1 MTLPR
6 PWAILAACL
15 VADVVLFGVPADYP
29 PPLHD
34 AIVGALLLASAASAG
49 FAAARALAGERGGDA
64 PRLRAVAAVLLVA
77 PFALFSLLLGI
88 GPPRVQPASD
98 NDLRFLLLAID
109 AMLVG
114 GGLMVLKEALA
125 AAGERAY
132 ACIGLAAIVLASPLY
147 VAFGLIQHIDYVAVE
162 LGYSWAGTVD
172 GTARELTPLDAFSI
186 AALYFG
192 CALTYIAT
200 ASFAQALSR
209 AGWLGRGAA
218 TAVQV
223 ASGLGLAFLVS
234 RGFAY
239 PSPHAAFSHWY
250 TVPGFI
256 AGIPAVPWMPLC
268 AIGVLLLRR
277 GDRERAAVASLSVPA
292 RRAAS
297 STPT

>member
-1 MTLPR
+1 MKLPR
-6 PWAILAACL
+6 PWAILAASL
-15 VADVVLFGVPADYP
+15 VANTVLFGLPADYP

-34 AIVGALLLASAASAG
+34 AIAGLLLLASVASAG
-49 FAAARALAGERGGDA
+49 FAAARALAGEGGGDA
-64 PRLRAVAAVLLVA
+64 LRLRAVAAVLLVA

-98 NDLRFLLLAID
+98 NDLRFLLLAIG
-109 AMLVG
+109 AMLLG

-132 ACIGLAAIVLASPLY
+132 ASVGFAAIALASPLY
-147 VAFGLIQHIDYVAVE
+147 VAFALIQRIDYVAVE
-162 LGYSWAGTVD
+162 LGYSWAGSVD
-172 GTARELTPLDAFSI
+172 GTTRELTPLDALSI

-209 AGWLGRGAA
+209 VGWLGRGAA
-218 TAVQV
+218 TALQV
-223 ASGLGLAFLVS
+223 VSALGLAFLIA

-250 TVPGFI
+250 TIPGFI
-256 AGIPAVPWMPLC
+256 AGIPAVPWIPVC
-268 AIGVLLLRR
+268 VTGVLLLRR
-277 GDRERAAVASLSVPA
+277 GDRERAAVVALNAPA
-292 RRAAS
+292 RRAVPA
-297 STPT
+297 TPT